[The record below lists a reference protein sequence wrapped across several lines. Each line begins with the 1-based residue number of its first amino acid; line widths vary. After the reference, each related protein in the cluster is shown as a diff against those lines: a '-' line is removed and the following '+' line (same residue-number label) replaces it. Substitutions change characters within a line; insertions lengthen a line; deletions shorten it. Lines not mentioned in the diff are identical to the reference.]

1 MVSFAVP
8 IDDSP
13 SRRYISVTPLHRPM
27 SGAISWPMPQR
38 TFKGTCVLYGTSV
51 GKRRSALH
59 DGTCA
64 AAHDAGQS
72 RPTALLTFRVAAA
85 RAPEYWLDIEADA
98 AAALSKLDAFL
109 RDI

>member
-1 MVSFAVP
+1 MTHAP
-8 IDDSP
+8 ADLQRD
-13 SRRYISVTPLHRPM
+13 LRPV
-27 SGAISWPMPQR
+27 R
-38 TFKGTCVLYGTSV
+38 D
-51 GKRRSALH
+51 KRRSALH

-64 AAHDAGQS
+64 AAHEAGQS